1 MEFNPFQHGIHD
13 DGKRL
18 AKTFKSPMSLG
29 DSCNTYWECKERRS
43 DNGCGVRITPNQRE
57 PSPEP
62 RINSCGK
69 DKDQYE
75 KECQIYL
82 SNHQQHFSKH
92 CRW

>member
-1 MEFNPFQHGIHD
+1 MEFLTTGRREPQLLNGQCLCN
-13 DGKRL
+13 KN
-18 AKTFKSPMSLG
+18 KTG
-29 DSCNTYWECKERRS
+29 DSGSTYWECKERRS